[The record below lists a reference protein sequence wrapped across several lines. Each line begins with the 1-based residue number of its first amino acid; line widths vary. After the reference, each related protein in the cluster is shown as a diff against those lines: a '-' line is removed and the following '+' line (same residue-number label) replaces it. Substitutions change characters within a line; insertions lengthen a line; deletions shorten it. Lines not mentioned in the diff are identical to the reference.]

1 MWRMDAR
8 RTLAGRYELVEVIG
22 RGGMGTVYRATDPI
36 LRRTVT
42 VKLLP
47 AEFAEGDPVSVAR
60 FEREAR
66 AAASLAH
73 RGIVAVYDT
82 GVDEGT
88 RFIVMEYVAGR
99 SVEAILREERRLQ
112 PARAVDI
119 AMTVAD
125 ALGAAHA
132 AGIVHRDVKP
142 SNVMIADGA
151 SVKVLD
157 FGIARALDGTALTH
171 SATVLGTAAYMAP
184 EQVLGHPADERSD
197 IYSLGCVLYAMI
209 AGRPPFAGET
219 VAAILHQQVNVDP
232 QPLRT
237 VEPTI
242 PEALDALVTA
252 MLAKSP
258 DARPQSTAQVRDRL
272 AAAHPHDQAQPIGA
286 TAPTARRHRTATHTP
301 TARVPTRDPPANHR
315 RPAAI
320 AAAFAGLA
328 LVVLAIALL
337 AGGGSPNA
345 THTTTTRRAA
355 AKRPA
360 SAEPRGTVTSAT
372 ASTAATTPSTA
383 ATKPA
388 ATTGGAPAAPAVA
401 GSAGAL
407 TALLTRDVE
416 AGGIE
421 QHAAQ
426 QLADELTRILNSY
439 ELGHTTDLPQELAG
453 LTQQVEMLEGQGQ
466 ISPAAAPTLDA
477 ALANLD
483 SAITNSAPETNAQNG
498 QPDAPGAEAQPEA
511 PGDGHRGRH
520 LGHHPH
526 D

>member
-36 LRRTVT
+36 LRRTVA

-47 AEFAEGDPVSVAR
+47 AEFAEGDPVSVTR

-88 RFIVMEYVAGR
+88 RFIVMEHVAGR
-99 SVEAILREERRLQ
+99 SVEAILREQRRLQ
-112 PARAVDI
+112 PGRAVDI
-119 AMTVAD
+119 AMRVAD
-125 ALGAAHA
+125 ALGAAHR

-142 SNVMIADGA
+142 ANVMIADGA

-209 AGRPPFAGET
+209 AGQPPFDGET

-232 QPLRT
+232 QPLRA
-237 VEPTI
+237 VEPRV
-242 PEALDALVTA
+242 PEALDALVTG

-272 AAAHPHDQAQPIGA
+272 AAAYPRDQAQPIGA
-286 TAPTARRHRTATHTP
+286 TAPTARQRRTARRP
-301 TARVPTRDPPANHR
+301 LTARVPTRHDPPANNR

-320 AAAFAGLA
+320 AAAFAVLA

-355 AKRPA
+355 VKRP
-360 SAEPRGTVTSAT
+360 SSTRPRGTVTSAR

-383 ATKPA
+383 ATKPT
-388 ATTGGAPAAPAVA
+388 TTGGAPAAPTVA

-407 TALLTRDVE
+407 TTLLTRDVE

-421 QHAAQ
+421 QRAAQ
-426 QLADELTRILNSY
+426 QLTNELTSILNSY
-439 ELGHTTDLPQELAG
+439 EIGHTTDLPQELTN
-453 LTQQVEMLEGQGQ
+453 LTQQVEMLEGQDQ
-466 ISPAAAPTLDA
+466 ISPAAAPPLDA
-477 ALANLD
+477 ALAHLD
-483 SAITNSAPETNAQNG
+483 TAITNSATEADAQNA

-511 PGDGHRGRH
+511 PGDGHLGRR
-520 LGHHPH
+520 LGHHH